1 MWPRLAEAWRRPG
14 GYRPGAM
21 LTRLSLDWPELD
33 SLDAEDE
40 GERRFRF
47 PHGDWSFSARE
58 RVEAGWLAHVV
69 ACEFLLSVP
78 GAPGRARIRLRHGG
92 FWRRSG
98 IVVDLL
104 DGDAA
109 ALAPLLER
117 LRADADLRVALSPL
131 DFKRCELH
139 GGQDGW
145 QIHLE
150 PYGASEVACRL
161 PPLRRYIGLRG
172 VQGLALL
179 ASLAACRRALLAEEA
194 GRG

>member
-1 MWPRLAEAWRRPG
+1 MWPRLVEAWRRPG
-14 GYRPGAM
+14 GYRPGAT
-21 LTRLSLDWPELD
+21 LARLSLDWPALD
-33 SLDAEDE
+33 CQAEE
-40 GERRFRF
+40 EAERRFRF
-47 PHGDWSFSARE
+47 PHGEWSFSARE
-58 RVEAGWLAHVV
+58 RVEAGWLAYMV
-69 ACEFLLSVP
+69 ACEFRLTVP

-92 FWRRSG
+92 FWRRRG

-117 LRADADLRVALSPL
+117 LRADADVRAALSPL

-145 QIHLE
+145 LLCLE

-172 VQGLALL
+172 VQGLAVL
-179 ASLAACRRALLAEEA
+179 ASLAACRRILLAAEA